1 MSGFIFQT
9 RFKLLSELKTS
20 LQEWEAI
27 THQIKNSKKSV
38 FVSTFFIEPDF
49 YGYEFLKLMTE
60 ASQRGVKCVI
70 LTDQTG
76 QRLAGYKHKK
86 PHDPLL
92 KKAWEEF
99 KKAGGVHVLTK
110 PESFFAN
117 TLSKIVMGG
126 NHFKFFIFDSSC
138 AIITGRNIGASSF
151 ESWADYGVLLEG
163 PILSSLL
170 ASFSDLLKINKAQ
183 NLLETRC

>member
-9 RFKLLSELKTS
+9 RFTLLSELKTS

-70 LTDQTG
+70 FTDQTG

-92 KKAWEEF
+92 KKPG
-99 KKAGGVHVLTK
+99 KI
-110 PESFFAN
+110 
-117 TLSKIVMGG
+117 SKIPGG
-126 NHFKFFIFDSSC
+126 F
-138 AIITGRNIGASSF
+138 T
-151 ESWADYGVLLEG
+151 Y
-163 PILSSLL
+163 
-170 ASFSDLLKINKAQ
+170 
-183 NLLETRC
+183 